1 MPESKDLERL
11 VRARMTKTGESYTAA
26 RAQLLDKHSRET
38 VPSTPKAR
46 YAQVAG
52 MSDAAVQ
59 NKTGRTWVQWVGVLD
74 AGEAHA
80 MSHRDIA
87 RYVHEQHQVSLW
99 WAQTVT
105 IGYERIRGLREKGQR
120 RGGGYDVNKSRTV
133 PVPLHRL
140 YQAFS
145 TARVRR
151 RWLPD
156 PELTVRTSTR
166 DKSIRFRTT
175 GGDGV
180 EVYFQAKGEQKSQV
194 QVQHRQLATPA
205 DAETVR
211 AYWTEALARLT
222 VLLSP

>member
-1 MPESKDLERL
+1 MPESKDLKRL

-26 RAQLLDKHSRET
+26 RAQLLDRRSRET
-38 VPSTPKAR
+38 VPSTPRAR
-46 YAQVAG
+46 YAEVAG

-59 NKTGRTWVQWVGVLD
+59 NKTGRTWAQWVGVLD
-74 AGEAHA
+74 TAEAHA

-87 RYVHEQHQVSLW
+87 RYVHEQHQTSGW

-156 PELTVRTSTR
+156 TELTVRTSTR
-166 DKSIRFRTT
+166 DKSIRFLTNQ
-175 GGDGV
+175 GDPV
-180 EVYFQAKGEQKSQV
+180 EAYFAAKDQRKSQV
-194 QVQHRQLATPA
+194 QVQHRQLATAA
-205 DAETVR
+205 DAENVR
-211 AYWTEALARLT
+211 AHWTAALARLT